1 MAYLLF
7 NLSII
12 YTIVCFVMLL
22 KILFKHDW
30 SKKGP
35 ARGMFQFFRAST
47 FLFLGMAYIFR
58 YFAVPPKTE
67 AQLWQEYKIA
77 NKCHV
82 VSVDDSSFF
91 RSAKVAYQCAT
102 GKTIVKRESNPIQP
116 NY

>member
-58 YFAVPPKTE
+58 YMCRLFTE
-67 AQLWQEYKIA
+67 YFSRYCWLVHCLLPRVY
-77 NKCHV
+77 
-82 VSVDDSSFF
+82 S
-91 RSAKVAYQCAT
+91 QC
-102 GKTIVKRESNPIQP
+102 S
-116 NY
+116 